1 MNVYVKIPSTN
12 HSHQSSCYKFV
23 GSLTSAGRSFFS
35 PLLLCAFVP
44 LCFFWLFAFFN
55 NSIWPVI
62 CWVSSQFSSKVSWLF
77 GWDRRKPYP
86 RKRFKWMYNFFLTDA
101 GVYFPF
107 STPSW
112 QIYQRSRNISVRERA
127 GDLCLHCGL
136 NKKKK
141 WSQRNTHSCIH
152 TFTFSVYIHEYYTR
166 VTHICIHMHSQL
178 ITAIEH
184 AIHQNSEL
192 V

>member
-1 MNVYVKIPSTN
+1 MCFCS
-12 HSHQSSCYKFV
+12 FV
-23 GSLTSAGRSFFS
+23 FF
-35 PLLLCAFVP
+35 LIV
-44 LCFFWLFAFFN
+44 CFFFN
-55 NSIWPVI
+55 NSIRPVI

-136 NKKKK
+136 NKKKNGHK
-141 WSQRNTHSCIH
+141 ETHIHVYTHSRL
-152 TFTFSVYIHEYYTR
+152 VYIYTN
-166 VTHICIHMHSQL
+166 TTLESHAYAYTC
-178 ITAIEH
+178 TASLLLRLSTLSIRTV
-184 AIHQNSEL
+184 S
-192 V
+192 

>member
-1 MNVYVKIPSTN
+1 MNVYVKVPSTN

-136 NKKKK
+136 NKKNGHKETHIHVY
-141 WSQRNTHSCIH
+141 THSRL
-152 TFTFSVYIHEYYTR
+152 VYIYTN
-166 VTHICIHMHSQL
+166 TTLESHTYAYTC
-178 ITAIEH
+178 TASLLLRLSTLSIRTV
-184 AIHQNSEL
+184 S
-192 V
+192 

>member
-12 HSHQSSCYKFV
+12 HSHLVINPLVVWEVQDGLF
-23 GSLTSAGRSFFS
+23 SLLFFY
-35 PLLLCAFVP
+35 VP
-44 LCFFWLFAFFN
+44 LFLCVFSDCLLFFN
-55 NSIWPVI
+55 NSIW

-86 RKRFKWMYNFFLTDA
+86 RKRFKWMYNFFLTGA

-127 GDLCLHCGL
+127 GDLCLYCGL
-136 NKKKK
+136 NKKKMVTK
-141 WSQRNTHSCIH
+141 KH
-152 TFTFSVYIHEYYTR
+152 TFIY
-166 VTHICIHMHSQL
+166 THIH
-178 ITAIEH
+178 
-184 AIHQNSEL
+184 